1 MLLYRSKLGQPRSE
15 GLMRVFE
22 EPRNQQLVQRYEA
35 QLLTDQSKKELY
47 AQKEELFFAIEE
59 KSHEA
64 DLTEKGRAHL
74 SPNDPDSF
82 VLPDLPT
89 LYHQIDTSTELD
101 AKGRME
107 AKGGIQ
113 AQFEEKAGVIHALS
127 QLLKAYCLYER
138 DVQYVVQDNKV
149 IIVDEHTGRLMSG
162 RRWSEGLHQAV
173 EAKENVQIERETQTL
188 ATITIQNYF
197 RLYTKLAGMTGTA
210 ETEAQEFFDIYKLG
224 VLTIPTNRPNIRKD
238 SNDTVYKT
246 RREKFN
252 AVLKELKELHTQG
265 RPILVGTISVESS
278 EMLSRMLKKEGIV
291 HSVLNAKYHE
301 QEAEIVARAGQKGSL
316 TIATNMAGRGTDI
329 KLGAGVAE
337 LGGLHVLCTERH
349 ESRRIDRQ
357 LRGRCSRQGDPGSS
371 HFFISLE
378 DDLMRLF
385 GSERITKVMERMGL
399 EEGQELEHPLLNRSI
414 QTAQKRVEGHYF
426 QQRKRT
432 LEYDDVMNKQR
443 EVVYGFRNDIIH
455 ADDVRDRLMD
465 IMEEVVLQKV
475 EQFTHR
481 DSDPGD
487 WDIRGM
493 ADWVNL
499 NFPLGMPEEE
509 ILKAARAGKVAPVE
523 GSMFDGLS
531 EAQFSVLN
539 FISKSIRE
547 SYELKVSFERIDA
560 LTNIERYTIL
570 DAIDRLWQEHLYGM
584 DSLRNS
590 IGLRAYGQRDPLIEY
605 KAEAFKLFDALM
617 VNIKSEICHNIF
629 RSASSLM
636 AFEQFLQ
643 NLPQTTTHETAAPFQ
658 DPASLAE
665 SSNLVSEANEVLSKA
680 QPVHA
685 VPRVG
690 RNDVCPCGSG
700 KKYKK
705 CCGQ

>member
-1 MLLYRSKLGQPRSE
+1 
-15 GLMRVFE
+15 
-22 EPRNQQLVQRYEA
+22 
-35 QLLTDQSKKELY
+35 
-47 AQKEELFFAIEE
+47 
-59 KSHEA
+59 
-64 DLTEKGRAHL
+64 
-74 SPNDPDSF
+74 
-82 VLPDLPT
+82 
-89 LYHQIDTSTELD
+89 
-101 AKGRME
+101 
-107 AKGGIQ
+107 
-113 AQFEEKAGVIHALS
+113 
-127 QLLKAYCLYER
+127 
-138 DVQYVVQDNKV
+138 
-149 IIVDEHTGRLMSG
+149 
-162 RRWSEGLHQAV
+162 
-173 EAKENVQIERETQTL
+173 
-188 ATITIQNYF
+188 
-197 RLYTKLAGMTGTA
+197 
-210 ETEAQEFFDIYKLG
+210 
-224 VLTIPTNRPNIRKD
+224 
-238 SNDTVYKT
+238 
-246 RREKFN
+246 
-252 AVLKELKELHTQG
+252 
-265 RPILVGTISVESS
+265 
-278 EMLSRMLKKEGIV
+278 
-291 HSVLNAKYHE
+291 
-301 QEAEIVARAGQKGSL
+301 L

-475 EQFTHR
+475 VQFTHR
-481 DSDPGD
+481 DSEPGD

-539 FISKSIRE
+539 FISKSIRD

-636 AFEQFLQ
+636 AFEQFLH
-643 NLPQTTTHETAAPFQ
+643 NLPQTTTHETAAPFH
-658 DPASLAE
+658 DPASMAE

-690 RNDVCPCGSG
+690 RNDICPCGSG

>member
-1 MLLYRSKLGQPRSE
+1 M
-15 GLMRVFE
+15 
-22 EPRNQQLVQRYEA
+22 
-35 QLLTDQSKKELY
+35 
-47 AQKEELFFAIEE
+47 
-59 KSHEA
+59 
-64 DLTEKGRAHL
+64 
-74 SPNDPDSF
+74 
-82 VLPDLPT
+82 
-89 LYHQIDTSTELD
+89 
-101 AKGRME
+101 
-107 AKGGIQ
+107 
-113 AQFEEKAGVIHALS
+113 
-127 QLLKAYCLYER
+127 
-138 DVQYVVQDNKV
+138 QDNKV

-481 DSDPGD
+481 DSEPGD

-539 FISKSIRE
+539 FISKSIRD

-560 LTNIERYTIL
+560 LANIERYTIL